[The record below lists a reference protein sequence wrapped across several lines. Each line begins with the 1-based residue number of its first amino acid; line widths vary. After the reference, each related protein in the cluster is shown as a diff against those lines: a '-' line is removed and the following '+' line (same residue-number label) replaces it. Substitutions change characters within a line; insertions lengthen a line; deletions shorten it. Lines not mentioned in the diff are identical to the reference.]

1 MTENQNQIKGLR
13 KEAERLLGSVQKPK
27 PEQIGDTLELIHELR
42 VHQMALSLQSENL
55 RGTQQSLEK
64 SNRLYLSLFNLSPM
78 GILRLDQE
86 FMVLEA
92 NKTALE
98 QLGPEDLVKGQSFM
112 SLVDEAHQASC
123 RTHFDSAA
131 YYERCTQCEVVL
143 NLGSGGRQNA
153 RLHTTALSLG
163 RSGQEGYLT
172 VLVDTTGQQK
182 DRADLESAAS
192 KLEEVNTTLKV
203 ILQDRDE
210 EIGKVKESIAINT
223 ARFIMPLLGELA
235 KSGLSQE
242 QEVILQALRAN
253 LDKITSGMALKL
265 TSAAY
270 GLSHRELE
278 VANLIRDGLTSDEV
292 SEVLNISRSCVLFHR
307 NKIRSK
313 LGLVGKKKRLAEH
326 LAQLE

>member
-1 MTENQNQIKGLR
+1 MMEKQNQMQELR
-13 KEAERLLGSVQKPK
+13 KEAERLLGSAQKPK
-27 PEQIGDTLELIHELR
+27 PKQTEDALELTHDLQ
-42 VHQMALSLQSENL
+42 VHQVALGLQTENL
-55 RGTQQSLEK
+55 RSTQQSLER
-64 SNRLYLSLFNLSPM
+64 SNRLYSSLFNLAPM
-78 GILRLDQE
+78 GVLRLDQE
-86 FMVLEA
+86 FIMLEA
-92 NKTALE
+92 NKAALE
-98 QLGPEDLVKGQSFM
+98 QLGPQNLVVGQSFM
-112 SLVDEAHQASC
+112 NLVDETHQASC

-131 YYERCTQCEVVL
+131 YYDRCTQCEVVL
-143 NLGSGGRQNA
+143 NPNSGGRQNA

-172 VLVDTTGQQK
+172 VLVDTTRQQK
-182 DRADLESAAS
+182 DRDELESAAG
-192 KLEEVNTTLKV
+192 KLQEVNTTLKV
-203 ILQDRDE
+203 ILQDREE
-210 EIGKVKESIAINT
+210 EISKVKESIAVNT

-242 QEVILQALRAN
+242 QQVMLEALRAN

-313 LGLVGKKKRLAEH
+313 LGLIGKKKRLAEH
-326 LAQLE
+326 LAQLS